1 MFERFTDRARR
12 VVVLAQ
18 EESRLLHNDYIGTE
32 HLLLGLLSE
41 GSGVA
46 YEALTAENIR
56 LEPVR
61 AKVREMVGGGDTAP
75 SGHIPF
81 TPRAK
86 KVLELSLREALSLGH
101 NYIGTEHIL
110 LGLIR
115 EGEGLAC
122 QVLVNLGADLNAL
135 QARLMALI
143 GVMSLGRGEARTST
157 ARRMWSSITRSGR
170 LQATGPVTYVPRQE
184 GVPVLRRLTTG
195 AWRAVL
201 LAQSEAL
208 RYGKPDAGEEHLLL
222 GILAEDV
229 GRGARALHAVGVTL
243 DQAREKAEAILGAA
257 TATVTAPSAPFEPA
271 LSASGLEVLELALV
285 EAVSGGRHGIDTDDL
300 LLGFVRR
307 AEQGE
312 GLAPE
317 VLSVLGTSADAVR
330 QAVAD
335 LRED

>member
-18 EESRLLHNDYIGTE
+18 EESRRLQHDHIGTE
-32 HLLLGLLSE
+32 HLLLGLLAVESGPGYAALAAE
-41 GSGVA
+41 GIQLA
-46 YEALTAENIR
+46 PA
-56 LEPVR
+56 R
-61 AKVREMVGGGDTAP
+61 AKVEELVGKGDSTP
-75 SGHIPF
+75 KGQIPF

-86 KVLELSLREALSLGH
+86 KVLELSLREALGFGH
-101 NYIGTEHIL
+101 NYIGTEHVL

-122 QVLVNLGADLNAL
+122 QVIVALGADLGAL
-135 QARLMALI
+135 DGRVRAHVGAVAL
-143 GVMSLGRGEARTST
+143 VPPEARTSRG
-157 ARRMWSSITRSGR
+157 RRLWSSITRSGR
-170 LQATGPVTYVPRQE
+170 VSDVPGQAIQVPPGE
-184 GVPVLRRLTTG
+184 GLPGLRRLTAG

-208 RYGKPDAGEEHLLL
+208 RYGQAAAGEEHLLL
-222 GILAEDV
+222 GIIAEEE
-229 GRGARALHAVGVTL
+229 GRGARALNAVGVTL
-243 DQAREKAEAILGAA
+243 ETAHEKADAILGQPR
-257 TATVTAPSAPFEPA
+257 VTEPSGTLEPTFA
-271 LSASGLEVLELALV
+271 ASGLEVTELALV

-312 GLAPE
+312 GLAAQA
-317 VLSVLGTSADAVR
+317 LGVLGTSADAVR

>member
-18 EESRLLHNDYIGTE
+18 EEARLLSHDYIGTE
-32 HLLLGLLSE
+32 HILLGLLAVN
-41 GSGVA
+41 SGIA
-46 YEALTAENIR
+46 YEALTAEKVS
-56 LEPVR
+56 LETVR
-61 AKVREMVGGGDTAP
+61 AKVEEIVGKGDSTP

-86 KVLELSLREALSLGH
+86 KILELSLREALNLGH

-115 EGEGLAC
+115 EGEGVAC
-122 QVLVNLGADLNAL
+122 QALVAVGADLPAIR
-135 QARLMALI
+135 ARVLARVGGAAAIAGTLPPPR
-143 GVMSLGRGEARTST
+143 GLRARWASL
-157 ARRMWSSITRSGR
+157 RSGQQ
-170 LQATGPVTYVPRQE
+170 QAMEPVVYGPTRE
-184 GVPVLRRLTTG
+184 GMPVLRRLTAR

-208 RYGKPDAGEEHLLL
+208 RYGKSLAGEEHLLL
-222 GILAEDV
+222 GILGEAE
-229 GRGARALHAVGVTL
+229 GNGAKALNAVGVTL
-243 DQAREKAEAILGAA
+243 EDAREKADTILGE
-257 TATVTAPSAPFEPA
+257 TADAPAPPFEPA
-271 LSASGLEVLELALV
+271 LAPSGLDVLEFALV

-307 AEQGE
+307 AESGE
-312 GLAPE
+312 GLAANA
-317 VLSVLGTSADAVR
+317 LTVLGTSADAVR

-335 LRED
+335 LRAD

>member
-18 EESRLLHNDYIGTE
+18 EESRRLDHDYIGTE
-32 HLLLGLLSE
+32 HLLLGLLAVA
-41 GSGVA
+41 SGPA
-46 YEALTAENIR
+46 YEALTAEGIE
-56 LEPVR
+56 LAPAR
-61 AKVREMVGGGDTAP
+61 AKVEELVGRGESTP

-86 KVLELSLREALSLGH
+86 KVLELSLREALGLGH
-101 NYIGTEHIL
+101 NYIGTEHVL

-115 EGEGLAC
+115 EGEGVAC
-122 QVLVNLGADLNAL
+122 QVIVTLGADLRAL
-135 QARLMALI
+135 DGRVRALVGAMMPPEVRASRSRRL
-143 GVMSLGRGEARTST
+143 
-157 ARRMWSSITRSGR
+157 WSSITRSGR
-170 LQATGPVTYVPRQE
+170 VSGEPGPAVQVPPGE
-184 GVPVLRRLTTG
+184 GLPVLRRLTAG

-208 RYGKPDAGEEHLLL
+208 RYGQAAAGEEHLLL
-222 GILAEDV
+222 GIIAEGE
-229 GRGARALHAVGVTL
+229 GRGARALNAVGVTL
-243 DQAREKAEAILGAA
+243 EAAHEKADALLGQPR
-257 TATVTAPSAPFEPA
+257 VTEPTGVLEPTFA
-271 LSASGLEVLELALV
+271 ASGLEVTEMALV

-312 GLAPE
+312 GLAAQA
-317 VLSVLGTSADAVR
+317 LGVLGTSADAVR

>member
-18 EESRLLHNDYIGTE
+18 EESRKLQHDYIGTE
-32 HLLLGLLSE
+32 HLLLGLLAVGSGPGCEALVSE
-41 GSGVA
+41 G
-46 YEALTAENIR
+46 IQ
-56 LEPVR
+56 LEPAR
-61 AKVREMVGGGDTAP
+61 AKVEEIVGQGDSTP

-86 KVLELSLREALSLGH
+86 KVLELALREALSLGH
-101 NYIGTEHIL
+101 NYIGTEHVL

-122 QVLVNLGADLNAL
+122 QVIVALGADLRAVEGRVRAL
-135 QARLMALI
+135 VGAMGLAPPE
-143 GVMSLGRGEARTST
+143 VRTSRG
-157 ARRMWSSITRSGR
+157 RRLWSSITRSGR
-170 LQATGPVTYVPRQE
+170 PAPGGPFFQTEQGE
-184 GVPVLRRLTTG
+184 GLPVLRRLTAG

-208 RYGKPDAGEEHLLL
+208 RYGQAAAGEEHLLL
-222 GILAEDV
+222 GILAEDE
-229 GRGARALHAVGVTL
+229 GRGARALKAVGITL
-243 DQAREKAEAILGAA
+243 EGAHEKADAILGQPR
-257 TATVTAPSAPFEPA
+257 VTEPTGTLEPTFAP
-271 LSASGLEVLELALV
+271 SGLEVTELALV
-285 EAVSGGRHGIDTDDL
+285 EAVSGGRHAIDTDDL

-312 GLAPE
+312 GLAAQTLE
-317 VLSVLGTSADAVR
+317 VLGTSADAVR

-335 LRED
+335 LRDD

>member
-18 EESRLLHNDYIGTE
+18 EESRRLQHDYIGTE
-32 HLLLGLLSE
+32 HLLLGLLAVA
-41 GSGVA
+41 SGPG
-46 YEALTAENIR
+46 YEALTAEGIQ
-56 LEPVR
+56 LEPAR
-61 AKVREMVGGGDTAP
+61 AKVEELVGKGDSTP
-75 SGHIPF
+75 KGHIPF

-86 KVLELSLREALSLGH
+86 KVLELSLREALGFGH
-101 NYIGTEHIL
+101 NYIGTEHVL

-122 QVLVNLGADLNAL
+122 QVIVALGADLRAL
-135 QARLMALI
+135 DGRVRAHVGATAL
-143 GVMSLGRGEARTST
+143 VPPEVRTGRG
-157 ARRMWSSITRSGR
+157 RRLWSSITRSGR
-170 LQATGPVTYVPRQE
+170 VSAVPGQAIQVPPGE
-184 GVPVLRRLTTG
+184 GLPVLRRLTAA

-208 RYGKPDAGEEHLLL
+208 RYGQAAAGEEHLLL
-222 GILAEDV
+222 GIIAEQE
-229 GRGARALHAVGVTL
+229 GRGARALNAVGVTL
-243 DQAREKAEAILGAA
+243 ESAHEKADAILGQPR
-257 TATVTAPSAPFEPA
+257 VTEPSGTLEPTFA
-271 LSASGLEVLELALV
+271 ASGLEVTELALV

-312 GLAPE
+312 GLAAQA
-317 VLSVLGTSADAVR
+317 LGVLGTSADAVR